1 MKQREFNLVFPI
13 AILRNNFDRNLNN
26 SELNYIKNLKKR
38 ENVLNTVT
46 TNTNVLKDPILTDLK
61 QFILKEVN
69 VYFSEIIKTNNV
81 ITPYITQSWCN
92 YTYQNQGH
100 HHQHRHQNSF
110 LSGVLYIKSL
120 KEKDS
125 IKFTS
130 PVWQTFSFNI
140 KEYNALNSQSMSFA
154 VESGDLLLFPSY
166 LEHSV
171 ETKVD
176 NKERISLA
184 FNTFIKGNIGSEVF
198 LTKLSL

>member
-1 MKQREFNLVFPI
+1 MNQRDFNIVFPTVVVKTNI
-13 AILRNNFDRNLNN
+13 SRNFTDEELSCISNLEKINN
-26 SELNYIKNLKKR
+26 IYNYKSLDSS
-38 ENVLNTVT
+38 VLD
-46 TNTNVLKDPILTDLK
+46 KP
-61 QFILKEVN
+61 ILKELKHFIDKELE
-69 VYFSEIIKTNNV
+69 VYFKDVIKTTDNV
-81 ITPYITQSWCN
+81 VPYVTQSWCN
-92 YTYQNQGH
+92 WTYLKQS

>member
-13 AILRNNFDRNLNN
+13 AILRNSFDRNLNN
-26 SELNYIKNLKKR
+26 SELNYIKNLNKR

-100 HHQHRHQNSF
+100 HTHRHHNSI
-110 LSGVLYIKSL
+110 LSGVFYVKAED
-120 KEKDS
+120 KEDS
-125 IKFTS
+125 ITIVKPYTDNFQFSCFERNPCNAETMTF
-130 PVWQTFSFNI
+130 PVKTN
-140 KEYNALNSQSMSFA
+140 
-154 VESGDLLLFPSY
+154 DLIIFPSY

-171 ETKVD
+171 QTKS
-176 NKERISLA
+176 NNNERISLA
-184 FNTFIKGNIGSEVF
+184 FNIFVKGEIGSDF
-198 LTKLSL
+198 YLTKLNLA